1 MTLKA
6 DQQVQPNTVTS
17 QPKPAKTFPS
27 IEHETRS
34 HVGTACAA
42 FWLNRNP
49 QTLRGWASYE
59 NGPLRPTRVN
69 GRLAWSVATIR
80 SLLNGGA
87 A

>member
-6 DQQVQPNTVTS
+6 DQQVQTS
-17 QPKPAKTFPS
+17 TFTSEPKPAKTFPS

>member
-1 MTLKA
+1 MNFKA
-6 DQQVQPNTVTS
+6 DQQVHRVTDTTGR
-17 QPKPAKTFPS
+17 KTLKVFPS

>member
-1 MTLKA
+1 MRTKA
-6 DQQVQPNTVTS
+6 DQQVHADTNSTGHKSP
-17 QPKPAKTFPS
+17 KTFPS

-69 GRLAWSVATIR
+69 GRLAWPVATIR
-80 SLLNGGA
+80 ALLSGDSA
-87 A
+87 

>member
-1 MTLKA
+1 MQTKV
-6 DQQVQPNTVTS
+6 DQQVQTS
-17 QPKPAKTFPS
+17 TIKCQPKPAKTFPS
-27 IEHETRS
+27 IEHEIRS

-69 GRLAWSVATIR
+69 GRLAWPVATIR
-80 SLLNGGA
+80 SLLNGSA

>member
-1 MTLKA
+1 MNLKA
-6 DQQVQPNTVTS
+6 DQQAHTGTIKGG
-17 QPKPAKTFPS
+17 PKPPKTFPS

-69 GRLAWSVATIR
+69 GRLAWAVATIR
-80 SLLNGGA
+80 ALLNGSA
-87 A
+87 E

>member
-1 MTLKA
+1 MRTKA
-6 DQQVQPNTVTS
+6 DQQV
-17 QPKPAKTFPS
+17 PAGIDSTGHKSPKTFPS

-80 SLLNGGA
+80 ALLSGDSA
-87 A
+87 

>member
-1 MTLKA
+1 MQTKA
-6 DQQVQPNTVTS
+6 AQQVHPVTNS
-17 QPKPAKTFPS
+17 TGQKSPKAFPS

-80 SLLNGGA
+80 SLLNGGVE
-87 A
+87 

>member
-1 MTLKA
+1 MNHEA
-6 DQQVQPNTVTS
+6 DQQVQTSTIKS
-17 QPKPAKTFPS
+17 QPKLAKTFPS

-59 NGPLRPTRVN
+59 NGPLRPTRIN

>member
-1 MTLKA
+1 MNLKA
-6 DQQVQPNTVTS
+6 DEQVQSDTISTGH
-17 QPKPAKTFPS
+17 KPPKTFPS
-27 IEHETRS
+27 IKHETRS

-42 FWLNRNP
+42 YWLNRKP
-49 QTLRGWASYE
+49 QTLRMWAHYE

>member
-1 MTLKA
+1 MHTKV
-6 DQQVQPNTVTS
+6 DQQSHLGTNSTGHKTP
-17 QPKPAKTFPS
+17 KTFPS

-59 NGPLRPTRVN
+59 NGPLRPSRVN
-69 GRLAWSVATIR
+69 GRLAWNVATIR
-80 SLLNGGA
+80 ALLNGNA